1 MPMSRRKG
9 GRSTTERPASRMAP
23 ESGCRKP
30 AIRLSVVDL
39 PQPDGPSKVRN
50 SPGGTAR
57 SIPSTAAW
65 YAKVLRMLWSSTAG
79 SATDRASIDVI
90 SDPEEVLHGE
100 YQQEGDHER
109 DHRDGGKGRREPELD
124 EGQDGDGDRLS
135 VRAGEKQRDTVVGE
149 GLHKGEGRARED
161 AALDQR
167 QHHLHKNPARRRAE
181 ARRRVLNPGRRTRE
195 ADRDGADRKGQ

>member
-65 YAKVLRMLWSSTAG
+65 DAKVLRMLWSSTAA
-79 SATDRASIDVI
+79 SATDGPSIDI
-90 SDPEEVLHGE
+90 IADPEEVLDGE
-100 YQQEGDHER
+100 HQQERDHER
-109 DHRDGGKGRREPELD
+109 DHRDGRKGRRESELD
-124 EGQDGDGDRLS
+124 EGQDRDGDWLS
-135 VRAGEKQRDTVVGE
+135 VCAGEKQGDAVVGE
-149 GLHKGEGRARED
+149 RLHEGEGRAGED
-161 AALDQR
+161 TALD
-167 QHHLHKNPARRRAE
+167 
-181 ARRRVLNPGRRTRE
+181 
-195 ADRDGADRKGQ
+195 